1 MQSHEEDVMSIFNVD
16 VGGILGGAG
25 QFAKDVRTAIT
36 GKEPISAEKAQEL
49 ALRAQEIEVGMSKVS
64 QNIIVAEMQQGDRYT
79 KRARPTVVYSGLLFI
94 FLVHVAFPIFAH
106 FTGDAVP
113 DISLPHE
120 FWWAWT
126 GVVAV
131 WMTGRSMEKYGLEN
145 KATKMITGK

>member
-1 MQSHEEDVMSIFNVD
+1 MSIFNVD

-49 ALRAQEIEVGMSKVS
+49 ALRAQEIEVGMSKVA
-64 QNIIVAEMQQGDRYT
+64 QNIIVAEMQQGDRFT
-79 KRARPTVVYSGLLFI
+79 KRARPMVVYSGLFFI
-94 FLVHVAFPIFAH
+94 FLVHVAFPLFAFYH
-106 FTGDAVP
+106 GGEVP
-113 DISLPHE
+113 EISLPHE

-131 WMTGRSMEKYGLEN
+131 WMTGRSFEKYGLEN
-145 KATKMITGK
+145 KTTKLITGSK